1 MKIHKFLVLCV
12 CALFISESAMA
23 AKKVYVTIGTGGVTG
38 VYYPAGGAIAKM
50 INQKRKEYGIRASVE
65 STAGS
70 VYNVNALSS
79 GDLEFGIVQSDRQY
93 QATNGL
99 ADWKNRGP
107 QSDLRSICSL
117 HREAVT
123 LVAAKESKIKS
134 ITDLKGKRVNIGNPG
149 SGQRGNAIDVL
160 VEAGLNWK
168 EDFKAESLKPAEA
181 PKMLQDNRIDAFF
194 YTVGHPS
201 GAITEAT
208 SGKRKVQFI
217 PINGMDGLFKKSPYY
232 TKAIVPAKEY
242 PMSETKSDV
251 PSIGVVATFMTSKK
265 VSDDVVYAITKEL
278 FENLNKFKKLHPA
291 FARLTKKNMLEGLSA
306 PLHPGAKKYYQ
317 EVGLLQ

>member
-1 MKIHKFLVLCV
+1 MCSLFLSQP
-12 CALFISESAMA
+12 ALA

-70 VYNVNALSS
+70 VYNVNAILA

-93 QATNGL
+93 QATKGL

-107 QSDLRSICSL
+107 QGDLRAICSL

-134 ITDLKGKRVNIGNPG
+134 LADLKGKRVNIGNPG

-160 VEAGLNWK
+160 AEAGLNWK

-217 PINGMDGLFKKSPYY
+217 PINGMESLFKKSPYY
-232 TKAIVPAKEY
+232 TKAIVPAKAY
-242 PMSETKSDV
+242 PMSESKTDV
-251 PSIGVVATFMTSKK
+251 PSIGVVATFVTSKK

-278 FENLNKFKKLHPA
+278 FENLSDFKKLHPA
-291 FARLTKKNMLEGLSA
+291 FARLTKKNMLDGMSA

-317 EVGLLQ
+317 EVGLLK